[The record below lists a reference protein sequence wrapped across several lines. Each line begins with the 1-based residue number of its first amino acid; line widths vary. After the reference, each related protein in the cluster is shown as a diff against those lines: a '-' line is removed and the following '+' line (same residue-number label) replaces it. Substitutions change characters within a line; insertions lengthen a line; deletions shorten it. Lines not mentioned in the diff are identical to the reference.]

1 MALKADLRR
10 KFAVILLENEICF
23 FGRKF
28 KAQRLCHTALRSHNP
43 HTADEIDKPRNFL
56 RKREFLTLNLFFGP
70 RVAGRQHRR
79 DFRFFQTLLQN
90 VRHGTFRQR
99 LLVRDG
105 RQQRLPRASQL
116 LLLVGGRTLQN
127 EHGVFVLKHHAV
139 LAERTVRAEHMLWH
153 AAPEL
158 EAVATAPVGVIRI
171 IRRTD
176 RRDLI
181 CARHV
186 EPFGV

>member
-1 MALKADLRR
+1 MGA
-10 KFAVILLENEICF
+10 
-23 FGRKF
+23 
-28 KAQRLCHTALRSHNP
+28 
-43 HTADEIDKPRNFL
+43 
-56 RKREFLTLNLFFGP
+56 
-70 RVAGRQHRR
+70 
-79 DFRFFQTLLQN
+79 
-90 VRHGTFRQR
+90 FRQR

-105 RQQRLPRASQL
+105 RQQRASHAQVSCS
-116 LLLVGGRTLQN
+116 LLVGGGTLQN

-139 LAERTVRAEHMLWH
+139 LAERAVRAEHMLRH
-153 AAPEL
+153 TAPEL
-158 EAVATAPVGVIRI
+158 EAVTTAPIGIIRI

>member
-1 MALKADLRR
+1 M
-10 KFAVILLENEICF
+10 
-23 FGRKF
+23 
-28 KAQRLCHTALRSHNP
+28 
-43 HTADEIDKPRNFL
+43 
-56 RKREFLTLNLFFGP
+56 
-70 RVAGRQHRR
+70 
-79 DFRFFQTLLQN
+79 
-90 VRHGTFRQR
+90 RHGAFRQR

-105 RQQRLPRASQL
+105 RQQRLPRAGQL
-116 LLLVGGRTLQN
+116 LLLIGGGTLQN
-127 EHGVFVLKHHAV
+127 EHGVFVFKHHAV
-139 LAERTVRAEHMLWH
+139 LAERAVRAEHMLRH

-158 EAVATAPVGVIRI
+158 EAVTTAPVGVIRI